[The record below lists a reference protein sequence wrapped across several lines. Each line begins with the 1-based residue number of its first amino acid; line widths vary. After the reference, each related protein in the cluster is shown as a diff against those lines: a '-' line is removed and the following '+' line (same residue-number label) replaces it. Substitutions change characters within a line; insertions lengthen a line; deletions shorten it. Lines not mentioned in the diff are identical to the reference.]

1 MTSRRQA
8 SGILVLVTSVVL
20 LATACA
26 GPIASNPQEEG
37 GEAVPS
43 YGLISVEEARG
54 LIAERLGNE
63 DFVLLDIRTDG
74 EIEAG
79 HIAGTQAL
87 DYYAPSFRDELA
99 QLDRERT
106 YLIYCRTGNR
116 TGQTLRIMEELGFEK
131 VYDMDGGITEW
142 RRRGDSICLGP
153 LDAEHTC
160 SEASS
165 LSSDT

>member
-8 SGILVLVTSVVL
+8 LGILVLVASAGL

-26 GPIASNPQEEG
+26 GPVASNPQEEG

-43 YGLISVEEARG
+43 YGLISVEEGRA
-54 LIAERLGNE
+54 LIEERLGE
-63 DFVLLDIRTDG
+63 KGLVLLDIRTDG

-79 HIAGTQAL
+79 HISGTESL
-87 DYYAPSFRDELA
+87 DFYAPSFRDELA
-99 QLDRERT
+99 QLDREKA

-116 TGQTLRIMEELGFEK
+116 TGQTFRIMEELGFEK

-142 RRRGDSICLGP
+142 LRLGYPTCLGP

-160 SEASS
+160 SDASS
-165 LSSDT
+165 LPSDT